1 MLQSWPG
8 GEGLMAVY
16 AGQGTLEVVLVDVV
30 DVVERSDE
38 LGLQRPALAP
48 SAKQN
53 NERALSAIIV
63 KEA

>member
-1 MLQSWPG
+1 
-8 GEGLMAVY
+8 MAVY

-38 LGLQRPALAP
+38 LGLQRLALAP